1 MKTRK
6 ATADKNKPKKSK
18 RMKGLVQFHDYKSFD
33 ELIDDIETTLVEEME
48 KPRPNWS
55 RGVKELL
62 PHIHWKYDSGDV
74 DASEDRKEEGKYEN
88 MLLSLC
94 LCDKKLIKEKPGYP
108 CTNKTLH
115 PWFVVKESGIEG
127 AGLGLFAKKRFLP
140 GKIITIYFAP
150 QKSKQRPTF
159 TKYAVHTK
167 GHYFYV
173 RQGCPLFL
181 GAHFMNDATYNCTDA
196 DREKL
201 EEDNNA
207 YFDGITIKAKTRI
220 ESGCEILLSYN
231 LYYN

>member
-1 MKTRK
+1 
-6 ATADKNKPKKSK
+6 
-18 RMKGLVQFHDYKSFD
+18 MKGPIRDHVYQSFD
-33 ELIDDIETTLVEEME
+33 TLIEEIETTLVDEME

-62 PHIHWKYDSGDV
+62 PHIMWKYDSGDV
-74 DASEDRKEEGKYEN
+74 DSSEDRKEEEKYEN
-88 MLLSLC
+88 ILLSLC
-94 LCDKKLIKEKPGYP
+94 LCHKKLIKEKARYP
-108 CTNKTLH
+108 FTTKTLH
-115 PWFVVKESGIEG
+115 PWFVVKKSGIKG
-127 AGLGLFAKKRFLP
+127 AGLGLFAAKRFLP

-159 TKYAVHTK
+159 TKYAVNTK

-173 RQGCPLFL
+173 QQGCPLFL

-201 EEDNNA
+201 KKDNNA
-207 YFDGITIKAKTRI
+207 YFDGFTIKAKTRI

>member
-18 RMKGLVQFHDYKSFD
+18 RMKGLSQYHVHPSFNK
-33 ELIDDIETTLVEEME
+33 LIDKIEIALVDEME

-62 PHIHWKYDSGDV
+62 PHIMWKYDSGDV

-88 MLLSLC
+88 ILLSLC
-94 LCDKKLIKEKPGYP
+94 LCDKKLIKENAGYP
-108 CTNKTLH
+108 FTTKTLH
-115 PWFVVKESGIEG
+115 PWFVVKESCIKG
-127 AGLGLFAKKRFLP
+127 AGLGLFAAKRFLP
-140 GKIITIYFAP
+140 GEFITIYFAP

-181 GAHFMNDATYNCTDA
+181 GAHFMNDATYNCTDV

-201 EEDNNA
+201 EKDNNA
-207 YFDGITIKAKTRI
+207 IFEGITIKAKTRI